1 MKVLEQVIVYV
12 GPNDAAGANMIQT
25 APYYLDDGTVGTN
38 GNNPFGP
45 GAGTSHVN

>member
-1 MKVLEQVIVYV
+1 MKQISAKAAVVTEIY
-12 GPNDAAGANMIQT
+12 GGDAEYAFKTDQ
-25 APYYLDDGTVGTN
+25 DDGTVGTN